1 MNAFTNVKD
10 QHVTYETAKALKDKG
25 FNEPVDRII
34 WVSGDNKDTDTVAI
48 LEKMRNSDLDR
59 DDIFSCP
66 THQMVLSWLRE
77 TYHLFI
83 EVSLGMSLGG
93 VYCFDYSVLD
103 SNCKYISKAFTGTTY
118 EDATE
123 KAIQDCLANFC
134 E

>member
-1 MNAFTNVKD
+1 MSTYTNVKD
-10 QHVTYETAKALKDKG
+10 QYVTYDTAKALKDKG
-25 FNEPVDRII
+25 FNEHVYRII
-34 WVSGDNKDTDTVAI
+34 WKHGDKIRTVAS
-48 LEKMRNSDLDR
+48 LEKVCNFDLDI
-59 DDIFSCP
+59 DGMYSCP

-93 VYCFDYSVLD
+93 VYRFDYSVLD
-103 SNCKYISKAFTGTTY
+103 GNCKYIRKAFTGTTY
-118 EDATE
+118 ENATE

>member
-1 MNAFTNVKD
+1 MDTITDIKD
-10 QHVTYETAKALKDKG
+10 QYVSYETAKALKDKG

-34 WVSGDNKDTDTVAI
+34 WVSGDNEDADTVPI
-48 LEKMRNSDLDR
+48 PEKIRNSDLNR

-93 VYCFDYSVLD
+93 VYSFDYSVLD
-103 SNCKYISKAFTGTTY
+103 SNCKYIRKAFIGTTY